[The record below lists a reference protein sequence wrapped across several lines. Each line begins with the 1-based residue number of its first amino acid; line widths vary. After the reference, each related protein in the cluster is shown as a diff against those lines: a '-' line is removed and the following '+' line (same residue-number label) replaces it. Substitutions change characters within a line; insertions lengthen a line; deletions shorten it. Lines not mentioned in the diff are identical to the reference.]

1 MSRTIL
7 TLTTSPKRIKH
18 LQLVLNSLR
27 NQIKSPDAIYINLPD
42 QYRNR
47 DTYIIPEWLEDSLDV
62 TILKGGED
70 LGPLMKILPV
80 LDVETDSN
88 TLLITFDDDVL
99 YPSDIISKFYS
110 AVQKYPNS
118 AFGSRGFNFTNTR
131 NNLEPIRGNH
141 VPCNIL
147 QGYGAC
153 AYLRRH
159 LDSRIIHNN
168 LLSQPEAFRFSDDVI
183 LSNHIA
189 SRGISRFTL
198 ELSKSLG
205 HMPWGDEDS
214 QSLKFIGGGTH
225 RRYEIM
231 REWLINEGKWFVENP
246 TV

>member
-18 LQLVLNSLR
+18 IQLVLNSLR
-27 NQIKSPDAIYINLPD
+27 NQVKSPDAIYINLPD

-47 DTYIIPEWLEDSLDV
+47 DTYTIPDWLEDASDV
-62 TILKGGED
+62 IILKGGED
-70 LGPLMKILPV
+70 LGPMMKILPV

-110 AVQKYPNS
+110 AVKKCPNS

-131 NNLEPIRGNH
+131 NNLEPVRGNH
-141 VPCNIL
+141 VPCHIL

-159 LDSRIIHNN
+159 LDSRSIHNN
-168 LLSQPEAFRFSDDVI
+168 LFSQPEAFRFSDDVI

-214 QSLKFIGGGTH
+214 QSLKFVGGGTH
-225 RRYEIM
+225 RRYQIM
-231 REWLINEGKWFVENP
+231 REWLIKEGKWFAENP
-246 TV
+246 PA

>member
-47 DTYIIPEWLEDSLDV
+47 DTYIIPDWLEDSLDV

-99 YPSDIISKFYS
+99 YPSDIISKFFS
-110 AVQKYPNS
+110 AAQKCPNS

-131 NNLEPIRGNH
+131 NNLEPVRGNY
-141 VPCNIL
+141 VPCHIL

>member
-141 VPCNIL
+141 VPCHIL

>member
-18 LQLVLNSLR
+18 LQPVLNSLR
-27 NQIKSPDAIYINLPD
+27 NQVKSPDTIYINLPD

-47 DTYIIPEWLEDSLDV
+47 DTYTIPDWLEDSSDV
-62 TILKGGED
+62 TFLKGGED

-131 NNLEPIRGNH
+131 NNFEPVRGNH
-141 VPCNIL
+141 VSCHIL

-198 ELSKSLG
+198 KLSKSLG

-231 REWLINEGKWFVENP
+231 REWLIKEGKWFVENP